1 MQLLESVAL
10 WHLPNLEKVTTII
23 SWSTS
28 VLLFLFYWDSNGTNV
43 YLFCYPSGPWGS
55 VHVFSLDY
63 LCCRLGSFFCSVF
76 NLSTNLFFLSLPSSV
91 ELIHWVSFFLFQS
104 LQFSALKFLFG
115 SSYVFYLFSDT
126 FYLLFITSFVHKCSL
141 KHFDAGCFK
150 IIIR

>member
-91 ELIHWVSFFLFQS
+91 ELIHWVSFFFIS
-104 LQFSALKFLFG
+104 VVTVFSSKISIWVFLC
-115 SSYVFYLFSDT
+115 
-126 FYLLFITSFVHKCSL
+126 LLFIFWYFLFAFYYFICS
-141 KHFDAGCFK
+141 
-150 IIIR
+150 